1 MERFTVRLKSAREQ
15 AGFTQ
20 EQLAEKIGVT
30 RQAVSRWEQGH
41 TQPDMEMLVVLSEA
55 LQIEAEFLTF
65 GKQPNTYTRFQKK
78 HKVCAIAAFSCG
90 VIILLLMIF
99 LEPYLKKLVHTNYDF
114 DGFLYFWLFRM
125 LLPPAGCFALGF
137 GAVAF
142 VSLFFNACLRRRWRI
157 TVLVLGLI
165 AIAPSFLV
173 IMDDAL
179 AMWIDGY
186 SAHITFALY
195 MRTVSF
201 PAVQALLFR
210 LFPIIAG
217 VFIFLGFQK
226 ESK

>member
-1 MERFTVRLKSAREQ
+1 MREFAVRLKKAREQ
-15 AGFTQ
+15 IGFTQ

-30 RQAVSRWEQGH
+30 RQAVSRWEQGI
-41 TQPDMEMLVVLSEA
+41 TQPDMQMLAALSEA
-55 LQIEAEFLTF
+55 LQIEAEYLTF
-65 GKQPNTYTRFQKK
+65 GKQPNPYTRFQKK
-78 HKVCAIAAFSCG
+78 YRVCAIAAFSCG
-90 VIILLLMIF
+90 VIILFLMLF

-114 DGFLYFWLFRM
+114 DIFLYFWLFRM

-137 GAVAF
+137 GAAAF
-142 VSLFFNACLRRRWRI
+142 VSLFYNTCLSRRWRI

-165 AIAPSFLV
+165 AIAPSLLV

-217 VFIFLGFQK
+217 VFIFLGGNK
-226 ESK
+226 E